1 MKSKRLMASTPKVNK
16 IAHTK
21 KRLLEALEESLGVVT
36 DACKIADISRSA
48 FYGYY
53 NDDPEFKKAV
63 DSIDDMAIDFAES
76 QLHRQIADGVPVSTI
91 FYLKTKGK
99 KRGYVEKQ
107 EVDHTSKGEKL
118 DHGVLIVLPSN
129 GRETE

>member
-1 MKSKRLMASTPKVNK
+1 MGSTPKVNK

-36 DACKIADISRSA
+36 DACKIADVSRSA

-53 NDDPEFKKAV
+53 NDDAEFKAAV

-76 QLHRQIADGVPVSTI
+76 QLHNQIKDGVPVSTI
-91 FYLKTKGK
+91 FYLKTRGK

-107 EVDHTSKGEKL
+107 EVDHTTKGEKVNF
-118 DHGVLIVLPSN
+118 GVQITMPSN
-129 GRETE
+129 GREVD

>member
-1 MKSKRLMASTPKVNK
+1 MGSTPKVNK

-36 DACKIADISRSA
+36 DACKIADVSRSA

-53 NDDPEFKKAV
+53 NDDAEFKAAV

-76 QLHRQIADGVPVSTI
+76 QLHKQIKDGVPVSTI
-91 FYLKTKGK
+91 FYLKTRGK

-107 EVDHTSKGEKL
+107 EVDHTTKGEKVNF
-118 DHGVLIVLPSN
+118 GVQITMPSN
-129 GRETE
+129 GREVD

>member
-1 MKSKRLMASTPKVNK
+1 MGSTPKVNK

-36 DACKIADISRSA
+36 DACKIADVSRSA

-53 NDDPEFKKAV
+53 NDDAEFKAAV

-76 QLHRQIADGVPVSTI
+76 QLHKQINDGVPVSTI
-91 FYLKTKGK
+91 FYLKTRGK

-107 EVDHTSKGEKL
+107 EVDHTTKGEKVNF
-118 DHGVLIVLPSN
+118 GVQITMPSN
-129 GRETE
+129 GREVD

>member
-1 MKSKRLMASTPKVNK
+1 MASTPKVNK

-36 DACKIADISRSA
+36 EACKIADVSRSA

-53 NDDPEFKKAV
+53 NDDPEFKAAV

-76 QLHRQIADGVPVSTI
+76 QLHKQIKDGVPVSTI
-91 FYLKTKGK
+91 FYLKTRGK
-99 KRGYVEKQ
+99 RRGYVEKEQ
-107 EVDHTSKGEKL
+107 VEHSGDININVKYVKRPIKTD
-118 DHGVLIVLPSN
+118 D
-129 GRETE
+129 